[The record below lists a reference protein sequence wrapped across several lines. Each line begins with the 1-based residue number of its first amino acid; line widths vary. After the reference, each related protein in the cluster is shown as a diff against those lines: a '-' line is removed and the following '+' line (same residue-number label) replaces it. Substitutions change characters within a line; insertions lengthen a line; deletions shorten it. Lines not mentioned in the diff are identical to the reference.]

1 MDNLLD
7 IRQVSK
13 SYGEFI
19 AVNEFNL
26 TIPKGMIFGL
36 LGPNGAGKTS
46 LIRMIT
52 GITQADSGS
61 ILFKGQTITSQL
73 PESIGYLP
81 EERGLYKK
89 MKVGDHLEYLL
100 RLKGMSK
107 DRIESTMTAWLDRF
121 NLTEWRKKNV
131 NQLSKG
137 MQQKVQFI
145 ATVAHDPELL
155 ILDEPFSGLDPI
167 NTNLIKEEILRLANN
182 GTTIIFSTHR
192 MEQVETMCEHIALV
206 NQGRNVLE
214 GDVYAIKH
222 QFKQGIF
229 QLEYTGDLSQNARAV
244 LDILDE
250 KKQRITINGKQGQ
263 SAREI
268 LQLLLNESIEITRFE
283 EVLPSLNDIFI
294 SQVQSSTNA

>member
-1 MDNLLD
+1 
-7 IRQVSK
+7 
-13 SYGEFI
+13 
-19 AVNEFNL
+19 
-26 TIPKGMIFGL
+26 
-36 LGPNGAGKTS
+36 
-46 LIRMIT
+46 
-52 GITQADSGS
+52 
-61 ILFKGQTITSQL
+61 
-73 PESIGYLP
+73 
-81 EERGLYKK
+81 

-107 DRIESTMTAWLDRF
+107 DRIESTMSTWLERF
-121 NLTEWRKKNV
+121 NLAEWRKKNV

-167 NTNLIKEEILRLANN
+167 NTNLIKEEILRLSKN

-214 GDVYAIKH
+214 GDVYDIKH

-229 QLEYTGDLSQNARAV
+229 QLDYAGELSGDIRSS
-244 LDILDE
+244 LDILE
-250 KKQRITINGKQGQ
+250 ERKQQITINGKQGQ
-263 SAREI
+263 SARNI
-268 LQLLLNESIEITRFE
+268 LQLLLQEQIEIFRFE

-294 SQVQSSTNA
+294 SQVQSSTTA